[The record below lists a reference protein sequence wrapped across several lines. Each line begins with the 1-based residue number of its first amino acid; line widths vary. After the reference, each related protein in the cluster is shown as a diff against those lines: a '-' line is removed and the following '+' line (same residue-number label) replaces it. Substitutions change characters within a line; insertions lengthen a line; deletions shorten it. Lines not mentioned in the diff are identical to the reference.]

1 LPVVPLAVIAGTG
14 PFTHGQHNPTPRA
27 VAHTTTKKETN
38 TARPDR
44 SSRRSARPPSAQD
57 LRAWAAAAA
66 ASLPPLTESQVA
78 AVVRLATHLDAADDS
93 QKPAA

>member
-1 LPVVPLAVIAGTG
+1 LPVVLLAVIAGAG
-14 PFTHGQHNPTPRA
+14 PFTHGQHKPTPRA
-27 VAHTTTKKETN
+27 VAQTTTKKETN

-78 AVVRLATHLDAADDS
+78 AVARLAAHLDAADDS